1 MPTLLKRIIF
11 VAILLSIAYAIYRLI
26 DRQWANDLKENVVTT
41 TQETAKSFGFDKDE
55 IEEIFNPV
63 IDSSTESL
71 WDKPEVVMEKNIVVT
86 DPEIK
91 EPVETQP
98 IIEKTTTKI
107 SPKKTT
113 TSSSNVLFQLFK

>member
-11 VAILLSIAYAIYRLI
+11 VAILLSIAYGVYRLI

-55 IEEIFNPV
+55 VEEIFNPV

-71 WDKPEVVMEKNIVVT
+71 WDKPEVVTEKNIVVT

-91 EPVETQP
+91 EPTTTQP
-98 IIEKTTTKI
+98 TMKTNTTTTK
-107 SPKKTT
+107 KAT
-113 TSSSNVLFQLFK
+113 TSSSNILFQLFK